1 MEEKTLNIS
10 KELLDNLSI
19 EELADLKIEVDDIV
33 NEISN
38 IKEICD
44 EALNS

>member
-19 EELADLKIEVDDIV
+19 EELADLKVEVEELLQSIDNLIEEC
-33 NEISN
+33 NEQ
-38 IKEICD
+38 
-44 EALNS
+44 